1 MDYDKLTELC
11 RERAKAETDIE
22 RSWEDRGGPDE
33 YAYYELCRERCEA
46 INKCLD
52 IEEHK
57 VIISNYRGML
67 GNICCRLETS
77 QDDCRERCD
86 EIKALKG
93 ILDEQKDLKWRDHK
107 LFEEH
112 KVKRRAGYFDKE
124 ENK

>member
-1 MDYDKLTELC
+1 MVKYDKITKLC
-11 RERAKAETDIE
+11 RERANAETNME
-22 RSWEDRGGPDE
+22 RSRDYDDPSQID
-33 YAYYELCRERCEA
+33 YYHEMFES

-67 GNICCRLETS
+67 GNISCRLETS
-77 QDDCRERCD
+77 QADCRERCD

-112 KVKRRAGYFDKE
+112 MVKRRAGYFDKE

>member
-11 RERAKAETDIE
+11 RKRAKAETDMEMSRDYDDPSQI
-22 RSWEDRGGPDE
+22 D
-33 YAYYELCRERCEA
+33 YYHEMFES

-57 VIISNYRGML
+57 VIISKYRDML

-77 QDDCRERCD
+77 QADCRCRDD
-86 EIKALKG
+86 EIKALEG
-93 ILDEQKDLKWRDHK
+93 ILDEQEGLEWRKHK

-112 KVKRRAGYFDKE
+112 MEKRGSDYFDKE